1 MGGRTFFGS
10 ISHSICMFVNNK
22 PVPMKIRPVRFSS
35 TNHQILTRLNSGD
48 YPSCYRPP
56 EILSQVTGIKTH
68 FPNFTQPAYPP
79 TPRRY
84 TSCTRIRH
92 SLPDERFYVSI
103 YECPD
108 NQPAKNLKA
117 LWSRRP
123 SCNLDSISYP

>member
-56 EILSQVTGIKTH
+56 EILSQVTGIKNLL
-68 FPNFTQPAYPP
+68 PNFTQPKLPP
-79 TPRRY
+79 TPRR
-84 TSCTRIRH
+84 
-92 SLPDERFYVSI
+92 
-103 YECPD
+103 
-108 NQPAKNLKA
+108 
-117 LWSRRP
+117 
-123 SCNLDSISYP
+123 